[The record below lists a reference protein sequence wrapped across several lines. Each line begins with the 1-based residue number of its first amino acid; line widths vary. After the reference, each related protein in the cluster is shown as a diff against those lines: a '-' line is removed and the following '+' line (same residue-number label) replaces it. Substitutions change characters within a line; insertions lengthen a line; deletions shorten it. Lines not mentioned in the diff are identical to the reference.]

1 MRHGKGA
8 RIMRHAS
15 VVLLVCAVLAGAGR
29 GAAAQGVRYE
39 PRGAGFSATFP
50 AEPQTRSDTQEFGT
64 LIMKAY
70 GYGVDHEGMAYFV
83 SWFGEMPPAATR
95 DPRMEEILYTRLEQ
109 VYTKMGTV
117 IGRGEASVAGHS
129 TISLGGVAGRQYVFN
144 SPAAM
149 GVVRGFKVGPRFYIV
164 GVFGNKD
171 GFAAAR
177 AVAFLDSFKLKK

>member
-1 MRHGKGA
+1 MRRLKGA
-8 RIMRHAS
+8 RGVR
-15 VVLLVCAVLAGAGR
+15 VLSAVLCACALVAGAGR

-50 AEPQTRSDTQEFGT
+50 AEPQTRSETQEFGT

-83 SWFGEMPPAATR
+83 SWFGDMPPAAAR

-109 VYTKMGTV
+109 VYTRMGTV

-129 TISLGGVAGRQYVFN
+129 NVSLGGRSSRPKSDMVFN
-144 SPAAM
+144 CHRVGARGAGASARPTSFTHQARCPEIVSQSCFSPFS
-149 GVVRGFKVGPRFYIV
+149 R
-164 GVFGNKD
+164 
-171 GFAAAR
+171 
-177 AVAFLDSFKLKK
+177 SS

>member
-1 MRHGKGA
+1 MRRLKGA
-8 RIMRHAS
+8 RGVR
-15 VVLLVCAVLAGAGR
+15 VLSAVLCACALVAGAGR

-50 AEPQTRSDTQEFGT
+50 AEPQTRSETQEFGT
-64 LIMKAY
+64 LIMKAH

-83 SWFGEMPPAATR
+83 SWFGDMPPAAAR

-109 VYTKMGTV
+109 VYTRMGTV

-129 TISLGGVAGRQYVFN
+129 NVSLGGVAGRQYVFN

-177 AVAFLDSFKLKK
+177 AVAFLDSFKFKK